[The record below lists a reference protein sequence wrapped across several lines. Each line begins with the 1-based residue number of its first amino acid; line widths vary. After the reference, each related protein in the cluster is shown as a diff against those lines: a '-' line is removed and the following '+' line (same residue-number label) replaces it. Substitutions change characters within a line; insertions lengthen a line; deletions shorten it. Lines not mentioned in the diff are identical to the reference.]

1 MNAMKQYFLI
11 NFYKN
16 KLVSDGQFVGG
27 CDELSRVGAA
37 SARFAEEEER
47 LSRLNNGAAGFAF
60 VTSWSRSLSF
70 LR

>member
-1 MNAMKQYFLI
+1 MKQYLI

-27 CDELSRVGAA
+27 CDELFRVGTT

-60 VTSWSRSLSF
+60 VTVWSRYLPF